1 MRIEVYVGSLA
12 NDMELR
18 ITDQGDDSEPSI
30 KFSITN
36 EQASGLRDALDMAL
50 ILISKNKRNE

>member
-1 MRIEVYVGSLA
+1 
-12 NDMELR
+12 MELR
-18 ITDQGDDSEPSI
+18 ITDQGDVSEPSI

>member
-18 ITDQGDDSEPSI
+18 ITDQGDVSEPSI

-36 EQASGLRDALDMAL
+36 EQASSLRDALDMAL